1 MAKRN
6 TSFTPLLLT
15 LLLLGLVF
23 SGCEDDQSQRD
34 ARLHAANQAALEA
47 QRQQNQLVAAQ
58 SQALA
63 ENSRE
68 ITAAAGAVLAREH
81 EIRSQLDQQQQR
93 IDAGRTDLENQR
105 QLLAQQRQRDP
116 VIAAAIQS
124 VGLWLACTTPLL
136 FGLYA
141 LRLMFRDDPQHAA
154 VAELLVTELVS
165 DSPRLLTA
173 PVMGPLRIERQ
184 TPPVSH
190 LPDDRPDDAPF

>member
-1 MAKRN
+1 MESRN
-6 TSFTPLLLT
+6 TSFTPPLLT

-23 SGCEDDQSQRD
+23 SGCEEDQSPRD

-63 ENSRE
+63 ENSRQ
-68 ITAAAGAVLAREH
+68 ITAAAETVLAREQ
-81 EIRSQLDQQQQR
+81 EIRTQLDQQQQR

-116 VIAAAIQS
+116 VIAAAVQS

-136 FGLYA
+136 FGLYV
-141 LRLMFRDDPQHAA
+141 LRLMFHDEPQHAA
-154 VAELLVTELVS
+154 VAELLIAELVNE
-165 DSPRLLTA
+165 SPRLLPPA
-173 PVMGPLRIERQ
+173 SRGPLRIERQ
-184 TPPVSH
+184 VPPDSH
-190 LPDDRPDDAPF
+190 LPDDRPEDAPF